1 MAQLRATLRIVPLL
15 IVTALAGCD
24 NVEWGGADM
33 DIVPPP
39 PPLNAIPV
47 APDEQVFAEFGLPTG
62 TVLFKVVQQEG
73 GAQLIPVAEVSGDSL
88 RTLRRPAGVAPEAFE
103 GKFREAVIPIG
114 SQFELFRRGA
124 GVGTFVVHGYGG
136 VTPCGLPTAT
146 GNATVVAA
154 ATQVPQFLAFR
165 QGLAPSVLG
174 DYSPPAVDG
183 SINTYASIIAERL
196 ILQAGLPR
204 PRSWVGAQRDLQA
217 LEIEQGANP
226 EMAAT
231 YLVADSLAVGPAG
244 ENGYSIFYIADYESR
259 RGYTP
264 IYEEVRDYAETGK
277 AAPMLVDYLNWDGR
291 EGEEIL
297 VQVFGED
304 GSWYEALGREGG
316 EWVKKWEGG
325 RC

>member
-1 MAQLRATLRIVPLL
+1 MAQLRAALRIFPLL
-15 IVTALAGCD
+15 IVTALHGCD
-24 NVEWGGADM
+24 NVEWGGADL

-47 APDEQVFAEFGLPTG
+47 APDEQVFAEYGLPTG
-62 TVLFKVVQQEG
+62 SVLFKVVQLEQ

-88 RTLRRPAGVAPEAFE
+88 RTLRRPAAVAPDAFE
-103 GKFREAVIPIG
+103 SKFREAVIPVG

-124 GVGTFVVHGYGG
+124 NVGTFVVHGYGE

-165 QGLAPSVLG
+165 QGLAPRVIG
-174 DYSPPAVDG
+174 EYSPPVIDG
-183 SINTYASIIAERL
+183 SINTYASIVAERL

-217 LEIEQGANP
+217 LEIAQGANP

-231 YLVADSLAVGPAG
+231 YLVADSLAAGPAG
-244 ENGYSIFYIADYESR
+244 DGGYSVFYIADYESR
-259 RGYTP
+259 RGYSP
-264 IYEEVRDYAETGK
+264 VYQEVRDYSKTGK
-277 AAPMLVDYLNWDGR
+277 AAPKLLDYLNWDGR
-291 EGEEIL
+291 EGDEIL
-297 VQVFGED
+297 IQVFGEE

-316 EWVKKWEGG
+316 EWVKTWEGG
-325 RC
+325 KC